1 MRHLRDP
8 RAVLAVVLAT
18 AVVVACVLLLV
29 GNGGDQASPGQTAAT
44 PSVAPRFEDYCAAV
58 EDRRDEIG
66 AAVAAGPETGLLR
79 ALPSF
84 EALQDKAPEDIRDEW
99 AVVTGRIRALR
110 DAFAA
115 AGVDPESYDRKKPPA
130 SVSAKDRAA
139 IETAAVRLGS
149 EETRAALAS
158 VDQQARDVCH
168 TPLSL

>member
-1 MRHLRDP
+1 MRPSRPVGIAL
-8 RAVLAVVLAT
+8 VVLLVA
-18 AVVVACVLLLV
+18 ALVGGPIVGVVALRHDS
-29 GNGGDQASPGQTAAT
+29 GDDFAAYC
-44 PSVAPRFEDYCAAV
+44 SVV

-115 AGVDPESYDRKKPPA
+115 AGVDPGSYDRKNPPA

-149 EETRAALAS
+149 EETRAALAG